1 MFGLFRKKLDTD
13 LTAEMTQDDLRLTVT
28 TVELQQQIQDVRKE
42 QSVEDFQRKALSVI
56 VSHFEEGPFG
66 KYPEIIKEIKF
77 FVYYSLKVLH
87 DDFSKG
93 EKIFKNQITDFDDYV
108 FSHYRKI
115 PELRKNIKKISH
127 LAFTRRFDNDP
138 KKNLLC
144 YFVFLEESGI
154 EYTHLMKDFYL
165 IMERSVRK
173 NIFYKIID
181 VFKRKPKINDI
192 KAYFKSKEQIQRED
206 KKLYEHTLWTVHQTQ
221 SITNIMEEK
230 AKNSLDSSS
239 NEYQNL

>member
-1 MFGLFRKKLDTD
+1 MFGLFRKKLETD

-28 TVELQQQIQDVRKE
+28 TVELQQQIQEVKKE
-42 QSVEDFQRKALSVI
+42 QSVEDFQRKALSII

-87 DDFSKG
+87 DDFFKG
-93 EKIFKNQITDFDDYV
+93 EKIFKDQMTDFDDYV

-127 LAFTRRFDNDP
+127 LAFTRRFDADP
-138 KKNLLC
+138 KRNLLC

-154 EYTHLMKDFYL
+154 EYTHLMKDFYIL
-165 IMERSVRK
+165 MERSVRK
-173 NIFYKIID
+173 NIFYKFID
-181 VFKRKPKINDI
+181 LFKRKPKINDI
-192 KAYFKSKEQIQRED
+192 KSYFKTKEQMNKED

-221 SITNIMEEK
+221 SVTHMIHEVESQKNQQEK
-230 AKNSLDSSS
+230 D
-239 NEYQNL
+239 EYQNL